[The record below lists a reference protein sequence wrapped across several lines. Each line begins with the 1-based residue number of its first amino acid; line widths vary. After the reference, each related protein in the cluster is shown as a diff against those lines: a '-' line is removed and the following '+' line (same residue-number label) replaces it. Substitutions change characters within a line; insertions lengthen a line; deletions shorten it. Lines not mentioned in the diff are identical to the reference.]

1 MAADYI
7 RYENQGAT
15 RNLPL
20 DSRLVDAFRF
30 LPELGLTMEVFSG
43 GQPGKGS
50 GLPRVGSVR
59 HDHGNAADVFFS
71 RNGHRLDWANPQDQQ
86 VFRDIVQRAKANGV
100 TGFGAGPGYM
110 QQGSMHVGYGTPG
123 VWGAGGK
130 GANAPAWLRAAY
142 DGTPLGD
149 AVAAAAPAA
158 PRPSGAPQPSSPFAD
173 SIVASAAPA
182 VPPLGPARTIADR
195 PIASA
200 APGAP
205 APQQVFGDLIA
216 PQAPVSFASIIDS
229 FAQRRRAAEEEQQ
242 ARQAR
247 LAALFAELPA

>member
-1 MAADYI
+1 MASNYI

-20 DSRLVDAFRF
+20 DSRLVDAFQF

-50 GLPRVGSVR
+50 GLPRVGSTR

-71 RNGHRLDWANPQDQQ
+71 KNGRRLDWANPQDQPL
-86 VFRDIVQRAKANGV
+86 FRDIVQRAHAAGV

-110 QQGSMHVGYGTPG
+110 QEGSMHVGFGNPG
-123 VWGAGGK
+123 VWGAGGR
-130 GANAPAWLRAAY
+130 GANAPDWLRAAF
-142 DGTPLGD
+142 DGSPAGR
-149 AVAAAAPAA
+149 AAAIA
-158 PRPSGAPQPSSPFAD
+158 GATPQSSSPFSGGA
-173 SIVASAAPA
+173 VASAAPA
-182 VPPLGPARTIADR
+182 APPLGPARTVADR

-200 APGAP
+200 APTATAP
-205 APQQVFGDLIA
+205 QVFGDMVA
-216 PQAPVSFASIIDS
+216 PQAPVSFANIIDS
-229 FAQRRRAAEEEQQ
+229 YAQRRRAAEEEQQ